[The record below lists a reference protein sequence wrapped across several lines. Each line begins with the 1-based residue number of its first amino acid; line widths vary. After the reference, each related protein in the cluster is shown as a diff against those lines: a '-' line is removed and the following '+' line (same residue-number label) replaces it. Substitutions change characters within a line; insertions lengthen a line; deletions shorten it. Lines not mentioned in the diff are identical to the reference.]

1 MELADNSSLLFM
13 EVPHHLPYT
22 SQEFVVRMGMTT
34 HAEAGFAAAEETAA
48 GGFADVTT

>member
-1 MELADNSSLLFM
+1 MKLADNPSMLFM

-22 SQEFVVRMGMTT
+22 NHELVVCMGMTS